1 MTKNIQSWV
10 AVLLIGYALGTM
22 PANAQDAD
30 KPDLLVGTPTVT
42 DAGPGPSG
50 LFQLSARVS
59 NSGTADSPTTTLR
72 VYRSTDSTI
81 TTSDTELTTT
91 QIGEL
96 AASGGSVTQVT
107 FALIAPSTAGTY
119 YYGACVDSVTNE
131 SDTTNNCSAS
141 VTVVVS
147 SQAPDLEVGTPTVS
161 NANPTPSISFML
173 SATVSNSG
181 TGGAASTTLR
191 YYRSTDATITTS
203 DTQVGTDAVE
213 ALVASGTSAESISL
227 TAPST
232 AGTYYYGACV
242 DAVTDESDTTD
253 NCSESVSVVVSTSPD
268 LVVGTP
274 TVDDAGPAPGGSLM
288 LSATVLNTGAGA
300 SQATTLRYYRSIDAT
315 ITTSDTS
322 VGTDAVGMLASF
334 GTSDETISLTASSL
348 PGTYYYGACVDTV
361 TGETDMTD
369 NCSASVKVVVSAHP
383 PDLEVG
389 TPTISDAEARTLGA
403 FRLSASVSN
412 KGNGGS
418 VATTL
423 HWYRSTDTTITTADT
438 QVGTNAVGAL
448 AGSGTSG
455 ESIWLN
461 APSTTG
467 TYYYGACVDS
477 VTDETDTTDNC
488 SGSVSV
494 VVLPQDLEVRSS
506 RVDDTTPAPNATFIL
521 FATVRNSG
529 WVTAAATTL
538 RWYRSTDATITT
550 ADTQVGTD
558 AVRAIAGSGSDIQS
572 ISLTA
577 PSTAGTYY
585 YGACVDAVTD
595 ESDTTDNCS
604 ASVKVVVSAQPP
616 DLEVGTPTI
625 SDAEARTLGAFRLSA
640 SVSNKG
646 NGGSVA
652 TTLRWYRSTDTT
664 ITTADTQVGTNAVGA
679 LAGSG
684 TSGESI
690 WLNAPS
696 TTGTYYYGACVDSV
710 TDETDT
716 TDNCSGSVSVV
727 VLPQDLEVRSSRV
740 DDTTPAP
747 NATFILFATVRNS
760 GWVTAAATTLRWY
773 RSTDATITTAD
784 TQVGT
789 DAVRAIAGS
798 GSDIQSISL
807 TAPSTAGTYYY
818 GACVDAVTDESDT
831 TDNCSASVTVT
842 VTVTVVDLTPS
853 FGTATVS
860 DQSYTTGTAITA
872 LTLPGATGGDGD
884 LVYSLTPALPA
895 GLELNT
901 GTRMLTGTPTSTQN
915 STQYTW
921 TATDEDGDKVE
932 LTFAIAVTN
941 NNVRRSNGQQ
951 AVKNLLA
958 KLAQEAMSGTMSNVG
973 ARFGDIGASG
983 LMLDG
988 QTELLESAAIQ
999 GSVDRVCTASHFGQ
1013 GDFRTHTSCASGAWS
1028 RGLWEDELRMSG
1040 FSMHLGKAEAK
1051 DSVADPRTPL
1061 WSMWGRGDFGSF
1073 AGRGTP
1079 SMNYDGE
1086 LRTGWLGMDV
1096 RTESW
1101 VAGLAVS
1108 QGEGEADYGFT
1119 EEGLSGQG
1127 RLETTLT
1134 AFYPYGRW
1142 TLSDG
1147 LELRGVLGVGTGE
1160 ARHDSGNGEVGTGGL
1175 KMRMAS
1181 LGMQRAL
1188 PEFAG
1193 MALAVRADASLTRL
1207 DTGNGP
1213 DAIHGLS
1220 ADSWRLR
1227 AGMEASRRVVIA
1239 SGRELEPFIEATVRQ
1254 DGGDGLEGS
1263 GVELAGGVRY
1273 SVPGMVLE
1281 ARGRWLAAHSEA
1293 GAEEKGV
1300 SLTARAGP
1308 GADGRG
1314 LWISLTPRWGARSDS
1329 ASALWGN
1336 EMPEPS
1342 ASGDG
1347 GVIGA
1352 KLGYGIFL
1360 PDAGGLLTPYAEAD
1374 IAGSDNRRLRLG
1386 ARYAALRA
1394 DFRVELAGEREESE
1408 TAGSEHAL
1416 KLNLQLKF

>member
-389 TPTISDAEARTLGA
+389 TPTISDA
-403 FRLSASVSN
+403 
-412 KGNGGS
+412 
-418 VATTL
+418 
-423 HWYRSTDTTITTADT
+423 
-438 QVGTNAVGAL
+438 Q
-448 AGSGTSG
+448 
-455 ESIWLN
+455 
-461 APSTTG
+461 
-467 TYYYGACVDS
+467 
-477 VTDETDTTDNC
+477 
-488 SGSVSV
+488 
-494 VVLPQDLEVRSS
+494 
-506 RVDDTTPAPNATFIL
+506 
-521 FATVRNSG
+521 
-529 WVTAAATTL
+529 
-538 RWYRSTDATITT
+538 
-550 ADTQVGTD
+550 
-558 AVRAIAGSGSDIQS
+558 
-572 ISLTA
+572 
-577 PSTAGTYY
+577 
-585 YGACVDAVTD
+585 
-595 ESDTTDNCS
+595 
-604 ASVKVVVSAQPP
+604 
-616 DLEVGTPTI
+616 
-625 SDAEARTLGAFRLSA
+625 ARTLGAFRLSA

-679 LAGSG
+679 LVSLG